1 MRTAILILS
10 FSLMGAASRS
20 QYYYKDQLTTL
31 QTIQQAQQYKQQKIR
46 KIKLLSFE
54 SDNLPSEGFL
64 VEQTF
69 NNQYTQAS
77 TVTRSP
83 VTGESELKTFYNAQG
98 QLVKTAD
105 TTDGASS
112 VTEYVYNSQGRPV
125 KISNASTSAG
135 QHISKE
141 THIWFFD
148 EGVKP
153 KEMLRIKNDTD
164 TTYVQFALDEQGNVT
179 EENSRR
185 NGSSLQPVYYYY
197 DDQNRLTDIV
207 AYNQKARRLLPLYVF
222 EYAPSGLLHSMMV
235 VPEGSDNYQKWI
247 YEYNEQ
253 GLKTK
258 ETCYNKRKQMLGRIE
273 YKYQ

>member
-98 QLVKTAD
+98 QLLKTAD

-253 GLKTK
+253 GLKMK